1 MVSFV
6 VAGLLLTSWTRR
18 VLGQIVPDTSDSY
31 ISCPAC
37 DLSYSSDIASGS
49 AANESFAIVTDFV
62 SALSTRDP
70 EKVAQVFCDDGILWG
85 TVSQKARYTAE
96 EIYSYFDY
104 FAREENEVLSAC
116 PQVLNVGG
124 SDLYKANVAVNNSGS
139 CLRMSFTVNLK
150 NDCIAYLYSSYFP
163 NDPEDLRKV
172 DLENEMPWGST
183 ETGTLPDPDT
193 ALGDC
198 KACNLTIRGDIP
210 ESDVDGVQ
218 GVMNAWVDGLLA
230 QNSTAIADT
239 YCTGSSFLWGTVSNM
254 RRNTYDEIKSYFDWF
269 ATSRNFTEEIKSVCP
284 TLSMIADT
292 VFVEDRELRLGE
304 QCLRMSYTIANED
317 GTYCIKGLS
326 SSYFPEEPAGLVAAD
341 AKNLNP
347 SPPSS
352 PEVSPSP
359 PSSPEVSPSPPSPAA
374 SAKEHLWLMT
384 VAVSLLV
391 FVF

>member
-1 MVSFV
+1 MVSFFM
-6 VAGLLLTSWTRR
+6 AGGLLLTTWTHL
-18 VLGQIVPDTSDSY
+18 VLGQIVPDTSESY
-31 ISCPAC
+31 VSCPAC

-70 EKVAQVFCDDGILWG
+70 EKVAQVFCEDGILWG
-85 TVSQKARYTAE
+85 TVSQSARYTAE

-116 PQVLNVGG
+116 PQVLHVGG
-124 SDLYKANVAVNNSGS
+124 PDLYKANVAVNNSGS
-139 CLRMSFTVNLK
+139 CLRMSFTVNVK
-150 NDCIAYLYSSYFP
+150 NNCIEYLYSSYFP
-163 NDPEDLRKV
+163 NDPEDLRQV
-172 DLENEMPWGST
+172 DLDNDMPWASA
-183 ETGTLPDPDT
+183 EAGTLPDPNT

-210 ESDVDGVQ
+210 ASDVKGVE
-218 GVMNAWVDGLLA
+218 GVMTAWVDGLLA

-269 ATSRNFTEEIKSVCP
+269 APSRNFTEEIKSVCP
-284 TLSMIADT
+284 TLSMIANT

-317 GTYCIKGLS
+317 GTYCIKSLS
-326 SSYFPEEPAGLVAAD
+326 SSYFPTEPAGLLAAD
-341 AKNLNP
+341 ARNLNP
-347 SPPSS
+347 SPPEA
-352 PEVSPSP
+352 PPSP
-359 PSSPEVSPSPPSPAA
+359 PA
-374 SAKEHLWLMT
+374 SAQEHLWLMA

-391 FVF
+391 LIL